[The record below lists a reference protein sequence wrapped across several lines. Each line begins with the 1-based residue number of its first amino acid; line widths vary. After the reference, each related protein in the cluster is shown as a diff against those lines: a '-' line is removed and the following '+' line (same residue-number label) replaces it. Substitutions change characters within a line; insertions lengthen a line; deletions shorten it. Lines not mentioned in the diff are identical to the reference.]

1 MYQYIKEQLIKVRE
15 EIALTAEQAGREPDS
30 VKLLAVSK
38 TFPAEAVVAAYEAG
52 QRLFGENRVQE
63 LNSKA
68 PELPDDIQWHLIGHL
83 QNNKVSNALEYA
95 SMIHSVDSKK
105 LLDRINRIAGEKKLT
120 VNLLFEVN
128 ISGEN
133 SKFGMADRMAEE
145 LAEYS
150 FTLDNVQ
157 VKGLMTMAPF
167 GAEEYELRNIFSSLR
182 ILKEKIE
189 NNNAVTL
196 PELSMGMSSD
206 FREAV
211 KEGATLVRIGTAIF
225 GKR

>member
-83 QNNKVSNALEYA
+83 QNNKVSHALEYA

-145 LAEYS
+145 LGNIRLLWIMYR
-150 FTLDNVQ
+150 
-157 VKGLMTMAPF
+157 
-167 GAEEYELRNIFSSLR
+167 LRGS
-182 ILKEKIE
+182 
-189 NNNAVTL
+189 
-196 PELSMGMSSD
+196 
-206 FREAV
+206 
-211 KEGATLVRIGTAIF
+211 
-225 GKR
+225 

>member
-15 EIALTAEQAGREPDS
+15 EIALTAEQAGMEPDS

-38 TFPAEAVVAAYEAG
+38 TFPAEAIVAAYEAG

-68 PELPDDIQWHLIGHL
+68 SELPDDIKWHLIGHL
-83 QNNKVSNALEYA
+83 QNNKVSNALEYV

-133 SKFGMADRMAEE
+133 SKFGMADRIAEE

-157 VKGLMTMAPF
+157 LKGLMTMAPF